1 MCLYSFHCPHCPHR
15 SERLAFSINREQV
28 VSEMMDGETTLVH
41 TETTNYY
48 GLNTTGTFVWNFL
61 LDHDASLNEIVLALS
76 DEYDIAPDAIR
87 TDVQQLL
94 QSLVQEGLIL
104 EK

>member
-1 MCLYSFHCPHCPHR
+1 LSHR
-15 SERLAFSINREQV
+15 SERLPFSINREQV

-48 GLNTTGTFVWNFL
+48 GLNATGTFIWNFL
-61 LDHDASLNEIVLALS
+61 RDHAASLNEIVAAVS
-76 DEYDIAPDAIR
+76 DEYDVAPAQIR
-87 TDVQQLL
+87 ADIQQLL
-94 QSLVQEGLIL
+94 QSLVQEGLIQ